1 MSQNKDTRY
10 EHLYTEMVT
19 YALTLHEKNKKRIKA
34 GTISLLVLPVVLAVI
49 RWLTDSDKL
58 VFLLIWVL
66 CMFMIAAYLIGVAY
80 LDESI
85 QKKLQELTGT
95 EEDFD
100 GLIDEREAFAERFG
114 GTVSALRQKRRNDLA
129 HAGILPAEP
138 EGELPVTEQTEADL
152 SEDVTEEGGRS

>member
-1 MSQNKDTRY
+1 MSRNKDTRY

-19 YALTLHEKNKKRIKA
+19 YALTLHEKNKKRIKI
-34 GTISLLVLPVVLAVI
+34 GTISLLVLPVVLATI

-85 QKKLQELTGT
+85 QKKLAELTGR

-100 GLIDEREAFAERFG
+100 GLIDRPDSWG
-114 GTVSALRQKRRNDLA
+114 GKLGETVSVVRDRRRTALRR
-129 HAGILPAEP
+129 AGIFPAAKED
-138 EGELPVTEQTEADL
+138 ELPMEEQA
-152 SEDVTEEGGRS
+152 EDSEEGGRS